1 MTKPIVIWISVV
13 LWILSI
19 IVVFVTQGNDVA
31 NGAVLVLSVW
41 LMYLG
46 WTLNKKGRSKMWIKL
61 PKVFRLGKPPCD
73 GEVHL
78 EINRVEK

>member
-1 MTKPIVIWISVV
+1 MTKPIVIWISVA

-19 IVVFVTQGNDVA
+19 IAVFVTQSNDVA

-46 WTLNKKGRSKMWIKL
+46 WTLNKIGRRRI
-61 PKVFRLGKPPCD
+61 
-73 GEVHL
+73 
-78 EINRVEK
+78 